1 MTAEERMFQISLD
14 GEMRDAHY
22 FQQISAEKSQ
32 LLFISPWG
40 GAIIRNSHEDGKI
53 FNFGTVKE
61 YENVRKEKN
70 KEFWLSLPLKVFRS
84 NTGLFGVFCCPQCES
99 MSGTETLLVDQDPVQ
114 ILSRLC
120 IHSKVCSTLIG
131 DWRDIWDI
139 ELSPADRLV
148 RIVCNEEKTCHTF
161 QEKSQDTTL
170 LAATRSH
177 GKVSLLYT
185 VTTKQVSPICTSCVT
200 RKCPHVNSYKKYL
213 ENEERQEPVDV
224 AVTSN
229 QDRSEENIS
238 DTASES
244 GGSEHSNDEAVEEG
258 GQAERGKHKK
268 YWVSMFLF
276 FVMTN
281 SLLLTKF

>member
-14 GEMRDAHY
+14 GEMCDVHY
-22 FQQISAEKSQ
+22 FQQISAEKSL
-32 LLFISPWG
+32 LLFNSPWG
-40 GAIIRNSHEDGKI
+40 GAVIRNSREDGKI
-53 FNFGTVKE
+53 LAFDTVKE
-61 YENVRKEKN
+61 FENLHKENN
-70 KEFWLSLPLKVFRS
+70 KELWLSLPLKVFRS
-84 NTGLFGVFCCPQCES
+84 SNGLFGVYCCPQCDS

-139 ELSPADRLV
+139 DISPGDRLV

-161 QEKSQDTTL
+161 QEKSKDTTL

-185 VTTKQVSPICTSCVT
+185 VTNKQKSPICTSCVT
-200 RKCPHVNSYKKYL
+200 RKCPHVHSYEKYL
-213 ENEERQEPVDV
+213 ENEERHEPVDIPV
-224 AVTSN
+224 PNN
-229 QDRSEENIS
+229 QERPEENSS
-238 DTASES
+238 DTVSES
-244 GGSEHSNDEAVEEG
+244 GGSEQSNDEAVEEG

-268 YWVSMFLF
+268 YWVGMFL
-276 FVMTN
+276 
-281 SLLLTKF
+281 LLVLMLTKFALF